1 MKQVTPEAFIDL
13 LQSRGSAA
21 LQAQLARFDLDM
33 ALGGHD
39 ESCYVIDGGLSLE
52 GDWQPPA
59 ANLIV
64 MGPLAS
70 SGFVHAQCADEDFDE
85 GGSLWVLGDLDCRHF
100 ANDYGK
106 SVFVDGN
113 MKVSEIAVNAFQD
126 ASLVVTGDF
135 KARYFYGID
144 IWVEAGGR
152 IEMEYGEGYGLPI
165 GYTEA
170 AAQAV
175 DPEHD
180 KDTSLALLGVPDGRA
195 QDALVERIRRQ
206 ERFFQTP

>member
-1 MKQVTPEAFIDL
+1 MKQVTLEEFIDL
-13 LQSRGSAA
+13 LRSRGSAA

-33 ALGGHD
+33 VLGDHD
-39 ESCYVIDGGLSLE
+39 DSCCIIEHGLSLE
-52 GDWQPPA
+52 GEWQPPA

-64 MGPLAS
+64 MGPLSS
-70 SGFVHAQCADEDFDE
+70 SGFIHAQCADEDIDE
-85 GGSLWVLGDLDCRHF
+85 GGSLWVLGDLACRHF

-113 MKVSEIAVNAFQD
+113 MKVAEIAVNAFQN

-135 KARYFYGID
+135 AARYFYGID

-165 GYTEA
+165 GYTDA
-170 AAQAV
+170 PAQAI
-175 DPEHD
+175 DPTHD
-180 KDTSLALLGVPDGRA
+180 KDTSLALLGLPDARE

-206 ERFFQTP
+206 ERFFPTS